1 MSSKEPSPSAS
12 KNSANS
18 SSSAIILFHNYLTEY
33 HVTDEFD
40 VRVAGVVLVPD
51 LGCHLV
57 GSELLHPASARRHK
71 HQDAVVLAKVQDEA
85 VRLVQRRGGDGDLRK
100 VLFQSD
106 YNKCDHLR
114 DMHILGS
121 LDLEQPPLDLLQVDL
136 GEARLDTARLEPD
149 AIGEVGEEE
158 VRLGP
163 LELPVLGGGAP
174 QAVVQLHRHD
184 GSGP

>member
-18 SSSAIILFHNYLTEY
+18 SSSAIILFHNSLTEY

-57 GSELLHPASARRHK
+57 GSELLHPARARRHQ

-85 VRLVQRRGGDGDLRK
+85 VRLVQRRDGDRDLRK
-100 VLFQSD
+100 VLFS
-106 YNKCDHLR
+106 
-114 DMHILGS
+114 I
-121 LDLEQPPLDLLQVDL
+121 
-136 GEARLDTARLEPD
+136 RL
-149 AIGEVGEEE
+149 
-158 VRLGP
+158 
-163 LELPVLGGGAP
+163 
-174 QAVVQLHRHD
+174 
-184 GSGP
+184 